1 MDSPSELE
9 GAVSPTASLHS
20 DLEGELLRA
29 VRLELCLAGW
39 GRHFTQSKE
48 AARPRSFWVLEL
60 GQVSLVKSGKISVVS
75 LGNHLSS

>member
-9 GAVSPTASLHS
+9 GAVSPTASLRS

-39 GRHFTQSKE
+39 GRHFFAEQGSGSGSE
-48 AARPRSFWVLEL
+48 FL
-60 GQVSLVKSGKISVVS
+60 GPPVGTGQLVKSGKVRCLI
-75 LGNHLSS
+75 G